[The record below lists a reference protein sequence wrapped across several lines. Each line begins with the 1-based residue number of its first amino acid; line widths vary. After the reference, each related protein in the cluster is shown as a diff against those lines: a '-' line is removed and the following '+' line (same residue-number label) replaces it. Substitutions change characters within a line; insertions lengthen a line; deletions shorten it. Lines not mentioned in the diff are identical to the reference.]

1 LEAAVVGFKEAMFSA
16 SGRSSQISSEPVY
29 TYTDR
34 FHTGPGTLAG
44 RFMRMFWLPVYLSE
58 DLLPGTAKPI
68 RIMSEEFT
76 LYRGESGTLHVVAFR
91 CAHRRTQLSVGWVEE
106 DCIRCIYH
114 GWKYEGSGQCVDQ
127 PAEANP
133 WADKVKIASYP
144 TREYLGFIFVFFGE
158 GDPPSLPRYSEFE
171 DFEGILKWN
180 LITRECNIWNNL
192 ENSLDYC
199 HVGFVHQYTHG
210 LDGLI
215 ENPLINAEES
225 QWGITMVLTWRN
237 GKQDISQWGMPSI
250 LHTLTASTERDIAD
264 YNELLVIKVPI
275 DDERHLQFRLDGLY
289 MLADKNGNNSDS
301 PTKQDTY
308 GSELSQ
314 AILRGEAKA
323 EDFDLS
329 LVDLVNLQDDLAQ
342 VGQGVIPDCENEL
355 LGQTDVGVI
364 LVRKLWEREL
374 QALAEGRP
382 LKKWTYDRENLP
394 LRDWREALRGP
405 GTS

>member
-1 LEAAVVGFKEAMFSA
+1 M
-16 SGRSSQISSEPVY
+16 
-29 TYTDR
+29 
-34 FHTGPGTLAG
+34 
-44 RFMRMFWLPVYLSE
+44 
-58 DLLPGTAKPI
+58 
-68 RIMSEEFT
+68 
-76 LYRGESGTLHVVAFR
+76 
-91 CAHRRTQLSVGWVEE
+91 
-106 DCIRCIYH
+106 
-114 GWKYEGSGQCVDQ
+114 
-127 PAEANP
+127 
-133 WADKVKIASYP
+133 
-144 TREYLGFIFVFFGE
+144 
-158 GDPPSLPRYSEFE
+158 
-171 DFEGILKWN
+171 
-180 LITRECNIWNNL
+180 
-192 ENSLDYC
+192 
-199 HVGFVHQYTHG
+199 
-210 LDGLI
+210 
-215 ENPLINAEES
+215 
-225 QWGITMVLTWRN
+225 
-237 GKQDISQWGMPSI
+237 GMPSI

>member
-1 LEAAVVGFKEAMFSA
+1 MGFKEAMFSA

-76 LYRGESGTLHVVAFR
+76 LYRGESGTPHVVAFR

-215 ENPLINAEES
+215 EKS
-225 QWGITMVLTWRN
+225 
-237 GKQDISQWGMPSI
+237 
-250 LHTLTASTERDIAD
+250 
-264 YNELLVIKVPI
+264 
-275 DDERHLQFRLDGLY
+275 
-289 MLADKNGNNSDS
+289 
-301 PTKQDTY
+301 
-308 GSELSQ
+308 
-314 AILRGEAKA
+314 
-323 EDFDLS
+323 
-329 LVDLVNLQDDLAQ
+329 VDQ
-342 VGQGVIPDCENEL
+342 
-355 LGQTDVGVI
+355 
-364 LVRKLWEREL
+364 R
-374 QALAEGRP
+374 
-382 LKKWTYDRENLP
+382 
-394 LRDWREALRGP
+394 
-405 GTS
+405 